1 MVRGRS
7 WKTNRNNTKCIIGG
21 ATMKKVEIKLI
32 VDVDV
37 TDEMVCPSG
46 DHLEEN
52 CLLNAVNNDFFM
64 DNVEI
69 LTVQEVK

>member
-1 MVRGRS
+1 
-7 WKTNRNNTKCIIGG
+7 
-21 ATMKKVEIKLI
+21 MKKVEIKLI